1 VAGRPI
7 VNNAIHSAIEDSVIC
22 IFNARLICM
31 TMEEEVISDF
41 AAAIL
46 EPTEDLRHPRIRCR
60 ESVVTRGE
68 A

>member
-1 VAGRPI
+1 
-7 VNNAIHSAIEDSVIC
+7 
-22 IFNARLICM
+22 
-31 TMEEEVISDF
+31 MEEEVISDF